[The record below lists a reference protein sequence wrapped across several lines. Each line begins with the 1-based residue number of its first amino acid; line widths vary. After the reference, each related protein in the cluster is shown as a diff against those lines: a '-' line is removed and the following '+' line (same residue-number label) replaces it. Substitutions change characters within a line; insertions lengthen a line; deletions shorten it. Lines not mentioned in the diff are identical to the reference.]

1 MTLDIADL
9 EKAALAL
16 ARIIAT
22 EGISESQ
29 ARRAAFLSFDLQN
42 LITDLRSHYGKP

>member
-1 MTLDIADL
+1 MTPDIADL

-22 EGISESQ
+22 EGIPESQ

-42 LITDLRSHYGKP
+42 LLTDLRSHYGKP